1 MNNLNNITIGNVKVT
16 VLEDGYLNLPKE
28 VLKNISPNIEK
39 TLSENAESE
48 LVLSNINT
56 FLIEQNSQKLLVDTG
71 CRDIFGPTCGFFPE
85 QLEKVGTTPEEIT
98 DLFFTHLH
106 PDHVG
111 GAISKNGDP
120 VFVNASVKIPEKEID
135 FWTRN
140 DFEDVEANGKSF
152 ADLAKSVLKA
162 YDGKVTTVSNEDE
175 IIKNIHVVDMPGH
188 TPGHSGF
195 RIDDENENFIHLGDI
210 LHVPN
215 IQLENPS
222 ISLLFDVDMEQGL
235 KTRKMLFDMVSS
247 DKLLCSSGH
256 MLAPKFGYIEKS
268 GLGYKFT
275 E

>member
-1 MNNLNNITIGNVKVT
+1 MSDLNNIKIGNVKVT

-28 VLKNISPNIEK
+28 VLKNISPEIEK
-39 TLSENAESE
+39 TLTDNAESD

-56 FLIEQNSQKLLVDTG
+56 FLIEQNNEKLLVDAG
-71 CRDIFGPTCGFFPE
+71 WRDIFGPTCGFYPE
-85 QLEKVGTTPEEIT
+85 QLEKAGTNPEEIT

-111 GAISKNGDP
+111 GAITKDGKP

-135 FWTRN
+135 FWNRD

-152 ADLAKSVLKA
+152 ADLAKSLLNA
-162 YDGKVTTVSNEDE
+162 YEGKVISVSNEDE
-175 IIKNIHVVDMPGH
+175 IIKNVHVVDLPGH

-195 RIDDENENFIHLGDI
+195 RIDDANESFINLGDI

-215 IQLENPS
+215 IQLENPN

-235 KTRKMLFDMVSS
+235 KTRKKLFDMVST
-247 DKLLCSSGH
+247 DKLLCSGGH

-268 GLGYKFT
+268 GTGYKFS

>member
-1 MNNLNNITIGNVKVT
+1 MSDLNNVKIGNVKVT

-28 VLKNISPNIEK
+28 VLKNISPELEK
-39 TLSENAESE
+39 TLTDNAESD

-56 FLIEQNSQKLLVDTG
+56 FLVEQNDQNLLVDAG
-71 CRDIFGPTCGFFPE
+71 CRDIFGPTCGFLPK
-85 QLEKVGTTPEEIT
+85 QLEQAGTMPEEIT

-111 GAISKNGDP
+111 GAINEDGNP

-135 FWTRN
+135 FWKKDN
-140 DFEDVEANGKSF
+140 FQDIDINGKGF
-152 ADLAKSVLKA
+152 ADLAKSLLKA
-162 YDGKVTTVSNEDE
+162 YDGKIIPVSNEDE
-175 IIKNIHVVDMPGH
+175 IIKNVHIVDLPGH

-195 RIDDENENFIHLGDI
+195 RIDDSNESFINLGDI

-215 IQLENPS
+215 IQLENPN

-235 KTRKMLFDMVSS
+235 KTRKMLFDMVSK
-247 DKLLCSSGH
+247 DKLMCSGGH
-256 MLAPKFGYIEKS
+256 MLAPKFGFIEKF
-268 GLGYKFT
+268 GTGYKFS

>member
-1 MNNLNNITIGNVKVT
+1 MNNLNNIKIGNVKVT

-28 VLKNISPNIEK
+28 VLKNISPDIEK
-39 TLSENAESE
+39 TLTDNAESE

-56 FLIEQNSQKLLVDTG
+56 FLIEQNNKKLLVDAG

-85 QLEKVGTTPEEIT
+85 QLKKAGVTPEEIT

-120 VFVNASVKIPEKEID
+120 VFINASVKIPEKEIN

-140 DFEDVEANGKSF
+140 DFQDVEANGKNF

-195 RIDDENENFIHLGDI
+195 RIDDANENFIHLGDI

-222 ISLLFDVDMEQGL
+222 VSLLFDVDIEQGL
-235 KTRKMLFDMVSS
+235 KTRKMIFDMISS
-247 DKLLCSSGH
+247 DNLLCSGGH
-256 MLAPKFGYIEKS
+256 MLAPKFGYIKKS

>member
-1 MNNLNNITIGNVKVT
+1 MSDLNNVKIGNVKVT

-28 VLKNISPNIEK
+28 VLKNISPELEK
-39 TLSENAESE
+39 TLTDNAESD

-56 FLIEQNSQKLLVDTG
+56 FLVEQNEQKLLVVAG
-71 CRDIFGPTCGFFPE
+71 CRDIFGPTCGFLPK
-85 QLEKVGTTPEEIT
+85 QLEKAGTKPEEIT

-111 GAISKNGDP
+111 GAINEDGNP

-135 FWTRN
+135 FWN
-140 DFEDVEANGKSF
+140 KDNFQDIDINGKGF
-152 ADLAKSVLKA
+152 ADLAKSLLKA
-162 YDGKVTTVSNEDE
+162 YDGKIIPVSNEDE
-175 IIKNIHVVDMPGH
+175 IIKNVHIVDLPGH

-195 RIDDENENFIHLGDI
+195 RIDDSNESFINLGDI

-215 IQLENPS
+215 IQLENPN

-235 KTRKMLFDMVSS
+235 KTRKMLFDMVST
-247 DKLLCSSGH
+247 DKLMCSGGH
-256 MLAPKFGYIEKS
+256 MLAPKFGFIEKF
-268 GLGYKFT
+268 GTGYKFS

>member
-1 MNNLNNITIGNVKVT
+1 MSDLNNIKIGNVKVT

-28 VLKNISPNIEK
+28 VLKNISPEIEK
-39 TLSENAESE
+39 TLTDNAESD

-56 FLIEQNSQKLLVDTG
+56 FLVEQNNQKLLVDTG

-85 QLEKVGTTPEEIT
+85 QLEKAGTNPEEIT

-111 GAISKNGDP
+111 GAITKDGKP

-135 FWTRN
+135 FWNRD

-152 ADLAKSVLKA
+152 ADLAKSLLNA
-162 YDGKVTTVSNEDE
+162 YDGKVISVSNEDE
-175 IIKNIHVVDMPGH
+175 IIKNVHVVDLPGH

-195 RIDDENENFIHLGDI
+195 RIDDANESFINLGDI

-215 IQLENPS
+215 IQLENPN

-235 KTRKMLFDMVSS
+235 KTRKKLFDMVST
-247 DKLLCSSGH
+247 DKLLCSGGH

-268 GLGYKFT
+268 GTGYKFS

>member
-1 MNNLNNITIGNVKVT
+1 MSDLNNVKIGNVKVT

-28 VLKNISPNIEK
+28 VLKNISPELEK
-39 TLSENAESE
+39 TLTDNAESD

-56 FLIEQNSQKLLVDTG
+56 FLVEQNDQNLLVDAG
-71 CRDIFGPTCGFFPE
+71 CRDIFGPTCGFLPK
-85 QLEKVGTTPEEIT
+85 QLEKAGTKPEEIT

-111 GAISKNGDP
+111 GAINEDGNP

-135 FWTRN
+135 FWN
-140 DFEDVEANGKSF
+140 KDNFQDIDINGKGF
-152 ADLAKSVLKA
+152 ADLAKSLLKA
-162 YDGKVTTVSNEDE
+162 YDGKIIPVSNEDE
-175 IIKNIHVVDMPGH
+175 IIKNVHIVDLPGH

-195 RIDDENENFIHLGDI
+195 RIDDTNESFINLGDI

-215 IQLENPS
+215 IQLENPN

-235 KTRKMLFDMVSS
+235 KTRKMLFDMVST
-247 DKLLCSSGH
+247 DKLMCSGGH
-256 MLAPKFGYIEKS
+256 MLAPKFGFIEKF
-268 GLGYKFT
+268 GTGYKFS

>member
-1 MNNLNNITIGNVKVT
+1 MSDLNNVKIGNVKVT

-28 VLKNISPNIEK
+28 VLKNISPELEK
-39 TLSENAESE
+39 TLTDNAESD

-56 FLIEQNSQKLLVDTG
+56 FLIEQNDQKLLVDAG
-71 CRDIFGPTCGFFPE
+71 CRDIFGPTCGFLPK
-85 QLEKVGTTPEEIT
+85 QLEKAGTKPEEIT

-111 GAISKNGDP
+111 GAINEDGNP

-135 FWTRN
+135 FWN
-140 DFEDVEANGKSF
+140 KDNFQDIDINGKGF
-152 ADLAKSVLKA
+152 ADLAKSLLKA
-162 YDGKVTTVSNEDE
+162 YDGKIIPISNEDE
-175 IIKNIHVVDMPGH
+175 IIKNVHIVDLPGH

-195 RIDDENENFIHLGDI
+195 RIDDSNESFINLGDI

-215 IQLENPS
+215 IQLENPN

-235 KTRKMLFDMVSS
+235 KTRKMLFDMVST
-247 DKLLCSSGH
+247 DKLMCSGGH
-256 MLAPKFGYIEKS
+256 MLAPKFGFIEKF
-268 GLGYKFT
+268 GTGYKFS

>member
-1 MNNLNNITIGNVKVT
+1 MSDLNYIKIGNIKVT

-28 VLKNISPNIEK
+28 VLKNISPDIEK
-39 TLSENAESE
+39 TLTDNAESE

-56 FLIEQNSQKLLVDTG
+56 FLVEQNNQKLLVDAG
-71 CRDIFGPTCGFFPE
+71 CRDIFGPTCGFFLE
-85 QLEKVGTTPEEIT
+85 QLEKAGTNPEEIT

-111 GAISKNGDP
+111 GAITEDGKP

-135 FWTRN
+135 FWNRD

-152 ADLAKSVLKA
+152 ADLAKSLLNA
-162 YDGKVTTVSNEDE
+162 YDGKIVTVSNEDE
-175 IIKNIHVVDMPGH
+175 IIKNVHVVDLPGH

-195 RIDDENENFIHLGDI
+195 RIDDANESFINLGDI

-215 IQLENPS
+215 IQLENPN

-235 KTRKMLFDMVSS
+235 KTRKMLFDMVSA
-247 DKLLCSSGH
+247 DKLLCSAGH
-256 MLAPKFGYIEKS
+256 MLAPKFGYIEKYGAS
-268 GLGYKFT
+268 YKFS

>member
-1 MNNLNNITIGNVKVT
+1 MSDLNNIKIGNVKVT

-28 VLKNISPNIEK
+28 VLRNISSDIEK
-39 TLSENAESE
+39 TLTNNAESE
-48 LVLSNINT
+48 LALSNINT
-56 FLIEQNSQKLLVDTG
+56 FLVEQNNQKLLVDAG

-85 QLEKVGTTPEEIT
+85 QLEKAGTNPEEIT

-111 GAISKNGDP
+111 GAITNDGKP

-135 FWTRN
+135 FWNRD
-140 DFEDVEANGKSF
+140 DFEDIEANGKSF
-152 ADLAKSVLKA
+152 ADLAKSLLNA
-162 YDGKVTTVSNEDE
+162 YDGKIVTVSNEDE
-175 IIKNIHVVDMPGH
+175 IIKNVHVVDLPGH

-195 RIDDENENFIHLGDI
+195 RIDDANESFINLGDI

-215 IQLENPS
+215 IQLENPN

-235 KTRKMLFDMVSS
+235 KTRKKLFDMVSK
-247 DKLLCSSGH
+247 DKLLCSAGH

-268 GLGYKFT
+268 GTGYKFS

>member
-1 MNNLNNITIGNVKVT
+1 MSDLNNVRIGNVNVT

-28 VLKNISPNIEK
+28 VLKNISPELEK
-39 TLSENAESE
+39 TLTDNAESD
-48 LVLSNINT
+48 LALSNINT
-56 FLIEQNSQKLLVDTG
+56 FLVEQNNQKLLVDAG

-85 QLEKVGTTPEEIT
+85 QLEKAGTNPEEIT

-111 GAISKNGDP
+111 GAITKDGKP
-120 VFVNASVKIPEKEID
+120 VFVNASVKIPEKEIE

-152 ADLAKSVLKA
+152 ADLAKSLLNA
-162 YDGKVTTVSNEDE
+162 YDGKVISLSNEDE
-175 IIKNIHVVDMPGH
+175 IIKNVHVVDLPGH

-195 RIDDENENFIHLGDI
+195 RIDDANESFINLGDI

-215 IQLENPS
+215 IQLENPN

-235 KTRKMLFDMVSS
+235 KTRKKLFDMVST
-247 DKLLCSSGH
+247 DELLCSGGH

-268 GLGYKFT
+268 GTGYKFSK
-275 E
+275 

>member
-1 MNNLNNITIGNVKVT
+1 MSDLNNIKIGNIKVT
-16 VLEDGYLNLPKE
+16 VLEYGYLNLPKE
-28 VLKNISPNIEK
+28 VLKNISPEIEK
-39 TLSENAESE
+39 TLTDNAESD

-56 FLIEQNSQKLLVDTG
+56 FLVEQNNQKLLVDSG

-85 QLEKVGTTPEEIT
+85 QLEKAGTNPEEIT

-111 GAISKNGDP
+111 GAITKDGKP

-135 FWTRN
+135 FWNRD

-152 ADLAKSVLKA
+152 ADLAKSLLNA
-162 YDGKVTTVSNEDE
+162 YDGKVISVSNEDE
-175 IIKNIHVVDMPGH
+175 IIKNVHVVDLPGH

-195 RIDDENENFIHLGDI
+195 RIDDANESFINLGDI

-215 IQLENPS
+215 IQLENPN
-222 ISLLFDVDMEQGL
+222 ISLLFDVDMDQGL
-235 KTRKMLFDMVSS
+235 KTRKKLFDMVST
-247 DKLLCSSGH
+247 DKLLCSGGH

-268 GLGYKFT
+268 GTGYKFS

>member
-1 MNNLNNITIGNVKVT
+1 MSNLNNIKIGSVKVT

-28 VLKNISPNIEK
+28 VLKNISPDIEK
-39 TLSENAESE
+39 TLIDNAESD

-56 FLIEQNSQKLLVDTG
+56 FLVEQNNQKLLVDAG

-85 QLEKVGTTPEEIT
+85 QLEKAGTNPEEIT

-111 GAISKNGDP
+111 GAITKDGNP

-135 FWTRN
+135 FWNRD

-152 ADLAKSVLKA
+152 ADLAKSLLNA
-162 YDGKVTTVSNEDE
+162 YEGKVISVSNEAE
-175 IIKNIHVVDMPGH
+175 IIKNVHVVDLPGH

-195 RIDDENENFIHLGDI
+195 RIDDANESFINLGDI

-215 IQLENPS
+215 IQLENPN

-235 KTRKMLFDMVSS
+235 KTRKKLFDMVST
-247 DKLLCSSGH
+247 DKLLCSGGH

-268 GLGYKFT
+268 GTGYKFS

>member
-1 MNNLNNITIGNVKVT
+1 MSDLNNIIIGNIKVT

-28 VLKNISPNIEK
+28 VLKNISPDIEK
-39 TLSENAESE
+39 TLINNAESD

-56 FLIEQNSQKLLVDTG
+56 FLIEQNNEKLLVDAG

-85 QLEKVGTTPEEIT
+85 QLEKAGTNPEEIT
-98 DLFFTHLH
+98 DSFFTHLH

-111 GAISKNGDP
+111 GAITKDGKP

-135 FWTRN
+135 FWNRD

-152 ADLAKSVLKA
+152 ADLAKSLLNA
-162 YDGKVTTVSNEDE
+162 YDGKVISVSNEDE
-175 IIKNIHVVDMPGH
+175 IIKNVHVVDLPGH

-195 RIDDENENFIHLGDI
+195 RIDDANESFINLGDI

-215 IQLENPS
+215 IQLENPN

-235 KTRKMLFDMVSS
+235 KTRKKLFDMVST
-247 DKLLCSSGH
+247 DKLLCSGGH

-268 GLGYKFT
+268 GTGYKFS

>member
-1 MNNLNNITIGNVKVT
+1 MSDLNYIKIGNIKVT
-16 VLEDGYLNLPKE
+16 VLEDGHLNLPKE
-28 VLKNISPNIEK
+28 VLKNISPDIEK
-39 TLSENAESE
+39 SLIDNAESD

-56 FLIEQNSQKLLVDTG
+56 FLVEQNNQKLLVDAG

-85 QLEKVGTTPEEIT
+85 QLEKAGTNPEEIT

-111 GAISKNGDP
+111 GAITKDGKP

-135 FWTRN
+135 FWNRD

-152 ADLAKSVLKA
+152 ADLAKSLLNA
-162 YDGKVTTVSNEDE
+162 YDGKVISVSNEAE
-175 IIKNIHVVDMPGH
+175 IIKNVHVVDLPGH

-195 RIDDENENFIHLGDI
+195 RIDDANESFINLGDI

-215 IQLENPS
+215 IQLENPN

-235 KTRKMLFDMVSS
+235 KTRKKLFDMVST
-247 DKLLCSSGH
+247 DKLLCSGGH

-268 GLGYKFT
+268 GTGYKFS

>member
-1 MNNLNNITIGNVKVT
+1 MSDLNYIKIGNIKVT

-28 VLKNISPNIEK
+28 VLKNISPEIEK
-39 TLSENAESE
+39 TLTDNAESD

-56 FLIEQNSQKLLVDTG
+56 FLIEQNNEKLLVDAG
-71 CRDIFGPTCGFFPE
+71 CRDIFGPTCGFFLE
-85 QLEKVGTTPEEIT
+85 QLEKAGTNPEEIT

-111 GAISKNGDP
+111 GAITKDGKP

-135 FWTRN
+135 FWNRD

-152 ADLAKSVLKA
+152 ADLAKSLLNA
-162 YDGKVTTVSNEDE
+162 YDGKVISVSNEDE
-175 IIKNIHVVDMPGH
+175 IIKNVYVVDLPGH

-195 RIDDENENFIHLGDI
+195 RIDDANESFMHLGDI

-215 IQLENPS
+215 IQLENPD

-235 KTRKMLFDMVSS
+235 KTRKKLFDMVST
-247 DKLLCSSGH
+247 DKLLCSGGH

-268 GLGYKFT
+268 GTGYKFS

>member
-1 MNNLNNITIGNVKVT
+1 M
-16 VLEDGYLNLPKE
+16 
-28 VLKNISPNIEK
+28 
-39 TLSENAESE
+39 
-48 LVLSNINT
+48 VLSNINT
-56 FLIEQNSQKLLVDTG
+56 FLVEQNNQKLLVDAG
-71 CRDIFGPTCGFFPE
+71 CRDIFGPTCGFFLE
-85 QLEKVGTTPEEIT
+85 QLEKAGTNPEEIT

-111 GAISKNGDP
+111 GAITKDGKP

-135 FWTRN
+135 FWNRD

-152 ADLAKSVLKA
+152 ADLAKSLLNA
-162 YDGKVTTVSNEDE
+162 YDGKVISVSNEDE
-175 IIKNIHVVDMPGH
+175 IIKNVHVVDLPGH

-195 RIDDENENFIHLGDI
+195 RIDDANESFINLGDI

-215 IQLENPS
+215 IQLENPN

-235 KTRKMLFDMVSS
+235 KTRKKLFDMVST
-247 DKLLCSSGH
+247 DKLLCSGGH

-268 GLGYKFT
+268 GTGYKFS